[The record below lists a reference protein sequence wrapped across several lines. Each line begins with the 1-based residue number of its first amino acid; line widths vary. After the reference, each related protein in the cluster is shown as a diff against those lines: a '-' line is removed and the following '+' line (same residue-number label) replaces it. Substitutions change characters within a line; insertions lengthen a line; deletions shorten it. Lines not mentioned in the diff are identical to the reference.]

1 MNKLLLL
8 ATVAVVIA
16 LSGCTHASISSVPFY
31 IEGIGEVYRYE
42 GRANFS
48 HQMKKA
54 DEMMLAACK
63 ERNGG
68 SPIVIDLQKR
78 DLGTVALGQGQANTT
93 FNATTIG
100 NSTYGTANT
109 TAYGSG
115 SGLRNQNQEILF
127 RCVVK

>member
-1 MNKLLLL
+1 MREEP
-8 ATVAVVIA
+8 I
-16 LSGCTHASISSVPFY
+16 
-31 IEGIGEVYRYE
+31 
-42 GRANFS
+42 FS

-63 ERNGG
+63 EINGG
-68 SPIVIDLQKR
+68 RPVVIYLQKR
-78 DLGTVALGQGQANTT
+78 DLGTVTLGQGQANTT

-109 TAYGSG
+109 TAYGAG

-127 RCVVK
+127 RCVAE